1 MTAQVDVSV
10 DLAQFAEMRK
20 ELFAFDR
27 ELLGKLNSRI
37 KRSVQP
43 AADEAASRASV
54 LGTVTDK
61 YGRPSGIARKYDRGK
76 KGVTVKVGAR
86 TSRLT
91 GKGSVVRLIMDNGAA
106 AMAEFAEGTPSG
118 TKSAAALVDLFNRRF
133 GGPGRIA
140 WEAVDKREQQIIAD
154 IRAEVTKT
162 SNEFSDRLRSRS
174 AGGVLY

>member
-1 MTAQVDVSV
+1 MTTRVDVSV
-10 DLAQFAEMRK
+10 DPVSFSAMRQ

-37 KRSVQP
+37 KRAVQP
-43 AADEAASRASV
+43 AADEAAARASV
-54 LGTVTDK
+54 LGTITDK

-86 TSRLT
+86 TSALT
-91 GKGSVVRLIMDNGAA
+91 GKQSVVRLIMDNGAA

-118 TKSAAALVDLFNRRF
+118 TKSAAALIDLFNRRF

-140 WEAVDKREQQIIAD
+140 WEAVDKRQQNILAE
-154 IRAEVTKT
+154 IRAEVRKT
-162 SNEFSDRLRSRS
+162 EDEFSDRLRSRS
-174 AGGVLY
+174 AVGVLY

>member
-1 MTAQVDVSV
+1 MTTRVDVSI
-10 DLAQFAEMRK
+10 DMAEFSATRK
-20 ELFAFDR
+20 ELFQFDR

-37 KRSVQP
+37 RRTVQP
-43 AADEAASRASV
+43 AADEAAARASV
-54 LGTVTDK
+54 LGTITDK
-61 YGRPSGIARKYDRGK
+61 YGRPSGIARKYDRGRK
-76 KGVTVKVGAR
+76 SVTVKVGAR
-86 TSRLT
+86 TSRMT

-140 WEAVDKREQQIIAD
+140 WEAVDKRQAEIIGG
-154 IRAEVTKT
+154 IKQEVTKT
-162 SNEFSDRLRSRS
+162 EEEFNDRLRSRT